1 MNATAV
7 VPNAATAKL
16 MTPLARYT
24 STMPAPSTAYAS
36 PWTTPLSSIC
46 WLMSQPWT

>member
-24 STMPAPSTAYAS
+24 STMPAASAAYAS
-36 PWTTPLSSIC
+36 PCTTPLSSIC
-46 WLMSQPWT
+46 

>member
-1 MNATAV
+1 MNASAV

-24 STMPAPSTAYAS
+24 STMPAPSTA
-36 PWTTPLSSIC
+36 
-46 WLMSQPWT
+46 